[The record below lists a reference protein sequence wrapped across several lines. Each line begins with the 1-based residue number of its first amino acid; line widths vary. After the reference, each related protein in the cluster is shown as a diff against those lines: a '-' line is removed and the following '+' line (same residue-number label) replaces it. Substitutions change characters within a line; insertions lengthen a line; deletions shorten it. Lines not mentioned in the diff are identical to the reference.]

1 MKKIIVSLALGG
13 ALIGAAFTAGAQQ
26 AQQQSPAQQHAPT
39 ASTPPAQAAPAPS
52 GGGGAFGSNAAAANP
67 FPDHPGREIVSVAC
81 TQCHGPNVFTQLRM
95 GDKAWRAQIY
105 DMILRGAQI
114 NPDDID
120 KAVQYMV
127 ASYGPGVPFPG
138 QQPAKVSLADGSAK
152 SLVEGG
158 CALCHG
164 LDRVVAAKRTKEQ
177 WQTIVNRMI
186 FFGAPITGDQV
197 GSVVDYLSTNYG
209 APQTASAK

>member
-1 MKKIIVSLALGG
+1 MKKLIVSLALGG
-13 ALIGAAFTAGAQQ
+13 AFLGAVLTAGAQQ
-26 AQQQSPAQQHAPT
+26 AQQQPPQQHAP
-39 ASTPPAQAAPAPS
+39 AAPAAPA
-52 GGGGAFGSNAAAANP
+52 GGGAGNFGSNAPAVNP

-114 NPDDID
+114 GPDDID
-120 KAVQYMV
+120 TAVKYMV

-138 QQPAKVSLADGSAK
+138 QQPAQVTLADGSAK

-164 LDRVVAAKRTKEQ
+164 LDRVVATKRTKAE
-177 WQTIVNRMI
+177 WQNIVDRMV
-186 FFGAPITGDQV
+186 FFGSPVSGDQV
-197 GSVVDYLSTNYG
+197 ASVVDYLAANYSP
-209 APQTASAK
+209 PQTASAK

>member
-13 ALIGAAFTAGAQQ
+13 VLLGAALTAGAQEGHQ
-26 AQQQSPAQQHAPT
+26 QPAQQQAPA
-39 ASTPPAQAAPAPS
+39 AQAAPAAPS
-52 GGGGAFGSNAAAANP
+52 GAAGNFGSNAAAANP

-105 DMILRGAQI
+105 DMVLRGAQI
-114 NPDDID
+114 GPDDID
-120 KAVQYMV
+120 AAVKYMV

-138 QQPAKVSLADGSAK
+138 QQPAQVSLADGSAK

-164 LDRVVAAKRTKEQ
+164 LDRVVATKRSKGE
-177 WQTIVNRMI
+177 WQNIVNRMMY
-186 FFGAPITGDQV
+186 FGSPLSGDQV
-197 GSVVDYLSTNYG
+197 SSVVDYLAANYSP
-209 APQTASAK
+209 PQTASAK

>member
-1 MKKIIVSLALGG
+1 MQKIIGSLALAGVILAA
-13 ALIGAAFTAGAQQ
+13 ALTAGAQQ
-26 AQQQSPAQQHAPT
+26 GQQQR
-39 ASTPPAQAAPAPS
+39 PPAPAAQSAPAAPQA
-52 GGGGAFGSNAAAANP
+52 GNFGSNAPAVNP
-67 FPDHPGREIVSVAC
+67 FPDHPGREIVAVAC

-114 NPDDID
+114 GPDDID
-120 KAVQYMV
+120 TAVKYMV

-138 QQPAKVSLADGSAK
+138 QQPAKVTLADGAAK

-186 FFGAPITGDQV
+186 YFGSPLSGDQV
-197 GSVVDYLSTNYG
+197 SSVVDYLAANYG

>member
-1 MKKIIVSLALGG
+1 MQKILVSLAVAG
-13 ALIGAAFTAGAQQ
+13 AIFGAALTAGAQEGGG
-26 AQQQSPAQQHAPT
+26 QQQAPA
-39 ASTPPAQAAPAPS
+39 AQAAPS
-52 GGGGAFGSNAAAANP
+52 GGGGAFGAGAAAANP

-114 NPDDID
+114 GPDDID
-120 KAVQYMV
+120 TAVKYMV

-138 QQPAKVSLADGSAK
+138 QQPVQVSLADGSAQ

-164 LDRVVAAKRTKEQ
+164 LDRVVATKRSKAE
-177 WQTIVNRMI
+177 WQNIVNRMI
-186 FFGAPITGDQV
+186 YFGSPLSPDQV
-197 GSVVDYLSTNYG
+197 SSVVDYLAANYS
-209 APQTASAK
+209 PSQTASAK

>member
-1 MKKIIVSLALGG
+1 MQKILLSLALGG
-13 ALIGAAFTAGAQQ
+13 VLLGAALTAGAQQ
-26 AQQQSPAQQHAPT
+26 APQQAPA
-39 ASTPPAQAAPAPS
+39 AQAAPAAPAPAPS
-52 GGGGAFGSNAAAANP
+52 GGGGAFGAGAAAANP

-138 QQPAKVSLADGSAK
+138 QQPTQVSLADGSAK

-164 LDRVVAAKRTKEQ
+164 LDRVVATKRTKGQ

>member
-1 MKKIIVSLALGG
+1 MRKIIVSLAVASVIL
-13 ALIGAAFTAGAQQ
+13 GAALTAVAQQ
-26 AQQQSPAQQHAPT
+26 GQQQAPQQQQAP
-39 ASTPPAQAAPAPS
+39 AAPQA
-52 GGGGAFGSNAAAANP
+52 GNFGSNAPAANP

-95 GDKAWRAQIY
+95 GDNAWRAQIY
-105 DMILRGAQI
+105 DMVLRGAQI
-114 NPDDID
+114 GPDEID
-120 KAVQYMV
+120 TAVKYMV

-138 QQPAKVSLADGSAK
+138 QQPAQVTLADGGAK

-164 LDRVVAAKRTKEQ
+164 LDRVVAAKRTKAE
-177 WQTIVNRMI
+177 WQTIVNRMV
-186 FFGAPITGDQV
+186 FFGSPISGDQV
-197 GSVVDYLSTNYG
+197 TGVVDYLTTNYG

>member
-13 ALIGAAFTAGAQQ
+13 VLVGAALTAGAQEGH
-26 AQQQSPAQQHAPT
+26 QQQAPA
-39 ASTPPAQAAPAPS
+39 AQAAPAAP
-52 GGGGAFGSNAAAANP
+52 GGGAGNFGSNAPAANP

-95 GDKAWRAQIY
+95 GDNAWRAQIY
-105 DMILRGAQI
+105 DMVLRGAQI
-114 NPDDID
+114 GPDEID
-120 KAVQYMV
+120 TAVKYMV

-138 QQPAKVSLADGSAK
+138 QQPAQVTLADGGAK

-164 LDRVVAAKRTKEQ
+164 LDRVVAAKRTKAE
-177 WQTIVNRMI
+177 WQTIVNRMV
-186 FFGAPITGDQV
+186 FFGSPISGDQV
-197 GSVVDYLSTNYG
+197 TGVVDYLTTNYG

>member
-1 MKKIIVSLALGG
+1 MKKILVSLAMAG
-13 ALIGAAFTAGAQQ
+13 ALLGAALTAGAQEGG
-26 AQQQSPAQQHAPT
+26 QQQAPAA
-39 ASTPPAQAAPAPS
+39 AAPAPS
-52 GGGGAFGSNAAAANP
+52 GGGGAFGANAAAPANP

-105 DMILRGAQI
+105 DMVLRGAQI
-114 NPDDID
+114 GPDDID
-120 KAVQYMV
+120 TAVKYMV

-138 QQPAKVSLADGSAK
+138 QQPVQVSLADGSAK

-164 LDRVVAAKRTKEQ
+164 LDRVVATKRTKGE
-177 WQTIVNRMI
+177 WQNIVNRMI
-186 FFGAPITGDQV
+186 YFGSPISGDQAS
-197 GSVVDYLSTNYG
+197 SVVDYLAANYS
-209 APQTASAK
+209 PSQTALAK

>member
-1 MKKIIVSLALGG
+1 MRKFLVSLALGG
-13 ALIGAAFTAGAQQ
+13 ALLGAALTAGAQEGHQ
-26 AQQQSPAQQHAPT
+26 QAPAQQQAPA
-39 ASTPPAQAAPAPS
+39 AQAAPAAPA
-52 GGGGAFGSNAAAANP
+52 GGGAGNFGSNAVAVNP

-105 DMILRGAQI
+105 DMVLRGAQI
-114 NPDDID
+114 GPDDID
-120 KAVQYMV
+120 TAVKYMV

-138 QQPAKVSLADGSAK
+138 QQPAQVSLADGAAK
-152 SLVEGG
+152 PLVEGG

-164 LDRVVAAKRTKEQ
+164 LDRVVATKRSKAE
-177 WQTIVNRMI
+177 WLNIANRMV
-186 FFGAPITGDQV
+186 FFGSPMSGDQV
-197 GSVVDYLSTNYG
+197 SGVVDYLSTNYG

>member
-1 MKKIIVSLALGG
+1 MQKIIVSLAAAG
-13 ALIGAAFTAGAQQ
+13 AILGAALTAGAQQ
-26 AQQQSPAQQHAPT
+26 AQQPAQQQAP
-39 ASTPPAQAAPAPS
+39 PQAAPAPS
-52 GGGGAFGSNAAAANP
+52 AGAGNFGSNAPAVNP

-105 DMILRGAQI
+105 DMVLRGAQI
-114 NPDDID
+114 GPDEID
-120 KAVQYMV
+120 TAVKYMV

-138 QQPAKVSLADGSAK
+138 QQPAQVTLADGQAK

-164 LDRVVAAKRTKEQ
+164 LDRVVAAKRSKAE
-177 WQTIVNRMI
+177 WQTIVGRMVY
-186 FFGAPITGDQV
+186 FGSPIAGDQV
-197 GSVVDYLSTNYG
+197 GSVVDYLAANYG
-209 APQTASAK
+209 ASQTASAK